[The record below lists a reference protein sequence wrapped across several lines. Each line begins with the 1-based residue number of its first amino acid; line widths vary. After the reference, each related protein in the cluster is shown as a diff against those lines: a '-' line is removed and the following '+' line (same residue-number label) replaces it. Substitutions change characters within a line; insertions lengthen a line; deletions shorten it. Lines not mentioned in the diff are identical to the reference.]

1 MATRRLISAVG
12 ELSRSLKE
20 ARKIIADA
28 QKWSVPQQ
36 IGGRPQIT
44 PRRRDL
50 LVELA
55 FLRAVSGWEIFLEE
69 SFLLYLLG
77 HQPPRGR
84 SPRRYGF
91 PPDRAAAHEW
101 CADGK
106 DYAKWS
112 PAEVKKRANRWFKD
126 GKPFTPALQGQQSRL
141 DQLITIRNAIAHDS
155 ASAKSKFENIVR
167 NELQTLPPGT
177 TVGNFLLTTKP
188 GATPP
193 TSFIEFYLE
202 QLEHVA
208 LDIVPK

>member
-1 MATRRLISAVG
+1 MATRRLISAFA
-12 ELSRSLKE
+12 EFSRSLKE
-20 ARKIIADA
+20 ARKIVEDA

-36 IGGRPQIT
+36 AGGRPQIT

-50 LVELA
+50 LTELA

-112 PAEVKKRANRWFKD
+112 PTEVKKRANRWFKD

-155 ASAKSKFENIVR
+155 ASAKTKFENIVR

-188 GATPP
+188 RTTPP

>member
-1 MATRRLISAVG
+1 MATRRLISAFA

-20 ARKIIADA
+20 ARKIVDDA
-28 QKWSVPQQ
+28 QKWSVARQA
-36 IGGRPQIT
+36 GGRPQIT

-50 LVELA
+50 LTELA

-84 SPRRYGF
+84 PPRRYGF

-141 DQLITIRNAIAHDS
+141 DQLIIIRNAIAHDS
-155 ASAKSKFENIVR
+155 ASAKTKFENIVR

-177 TVGNFLLTTKP
+177 TVGNFLLTMKP
-188 GATPP
+188 MTTPP

-208 LDIVPK
+208 LNIVPK